1 MSKHHQK
8 LDRRR
13 WEAVRRR
20 VLDAA
25 RWRCAMCRRYA
36 NECDHVRPLKLGG
49 GGDPYDEAN
58 LQALCGGCHAAKTR
72 GENRRPRSPAELEWD
87 QYVQEVANGCV

>member
-49 GGDPYDEAN
+49 GAIHTTKRTYKRCVAGV
-58 LQALCGGCHAAKTR
+58 TR
-72 GENRRPRSPAELEWD
+72 LRLGVRIAGPGRRLNWSGTNMCRR
-87 QYVQEVANGCV
+87 